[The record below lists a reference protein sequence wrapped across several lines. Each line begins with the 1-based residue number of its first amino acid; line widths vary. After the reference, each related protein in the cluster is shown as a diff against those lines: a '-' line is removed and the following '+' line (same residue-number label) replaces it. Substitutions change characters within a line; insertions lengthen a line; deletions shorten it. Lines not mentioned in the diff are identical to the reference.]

1 MTRKDRT
8 FIFNICVGLFN
19 IVLGL
24 AIELILIAATF
35 FLLHRFPNIGNSI
48 PSNVL
53 LPFVFIAGL
62 FVAMY
67 ISAKTIAKV
76 VRKFNLQ
83 EKVDPKAVTRYLNE
97 GL

>member
-1 MTRKDRT
+1 MTKQDRT

-24 AIELILIAATF
+24 SIELILVAATF
-35 FLLHRFPNIGNSI
+35 LLLRRFPNIGNSI
-48 PSNVL
+48 PTNVL

-62 FVAMY
+62 FIAMY

-83 EKVDPKAVTRYLNE
+83 EKVDSKAVSRYLNE

>member
-1 MTRKDRT
+1 MTTKDRT

-19 IVLGL
+19 IILGL
-24 AIELILIAATF
+24 AIELILIFATVT
-35 FLLHRFPNIGNSI
+35 LLRRFPNLAGGIST
-48 PSNVL
+48 NVL

-62 FVAMY
+62 FIAMY
-67 ISAKTIAKV
+67 ISVKTISKV

-83 EKVDPKAVTRYLNE
+83 EKLDPKAVKRYLNE